1 MKKVKITVFA
11 LIGLMAKSMAC
22 KANDN
27 MVFAENLPTKAKVF
41 VQHNFPRL
49 SVAYAEKR
57 ASSQGMVYEVSL
69 NDGTEV
75 VFNQNGVWGMI
86 DCKWEAVPTS
96 LMPTTLSSF
105 VEKQFADSKV
115 VKLYRGDNGYVAALS
130 NGISLKFDQEGRLV

>member
-27 MVFAENLPTKAKVF
+27 MVFAENLPTEAKVF

-57 ASSQGMVYEVSL
+57 ASNQGMVYEVSL
-69 NDGTEV
+69 NDVTEV
-75 VFNQNGVWGMI
+75 VFNQNGTWGMI
-86 DCKWEAVPTS
+86 DCKWEAVPAS

-105 VEKQFADSKV
+105 VEKQFAGSKV

-130 NGISLKFDQEGRLV
+130 NGISLKFDQDGRLV

>member
-1 MKKVKITVFA
+1 MKKYKITVFA

-27 MVFAENLPTKAKVF
+27 MVFAENLPTEAKVF

-49 SVAYAEKR
+49 SVAYAETR
-57 ASSQGMVYEVSL
+57 ASNQGMVYEVSL

-75 VFNQNGVWGMI
+75 VFNQNGAWGMI
-86 DCKWEAVPTS
+86 DCKWEAVPAS
-96 LMPTTLSSF
+96 LMPTTLSSY

-130 NGISLKFDQEGRLV
+130 NGISLKFDQDGRLV

>member
-57 ASSQGMVYEVSL
+57 ASDQGMVYEVSL

-75 VFNQNGVWGMI
+75 VFNQNGAWGMI
-86 DCKWEAVPTS
+86 DCKWEAVPAS

-105 VEKQFADSKV
+105 VEKQFAGSKV
-115 VKLYRGDNGYVAALS
+115 VRLYRVDNGYVAALS

>member
-1 MKKVKITVFA
+1 MKKYKITVFA

-57 ASSQGMVYEVSL
+57 ASDQGMVYEVSL

-75 VFNQNGVWGMI
+75 VFNQNGAWGMI
-86 DCKWEAVPTS
+86 DCKWEAVPAS

-105 VEKQFADSKV
+105 VEKQFAGSKV
-115 VKLYRGDNGYVAALS
+115 VRLYRVDNGYVAALS

>member
-1 MKKVKITVFA
+1 MKKFKITVFA

-57 ASSQGMVYEVSL
+57 ASNQGMVYEVSL

-75 VFNQNGVWGMI
+75 EFGQNGAWGMI
-86 DCKWEAVPTS
+86 DCKWEAVPAS

>member
-1 MKKVKITVFA
+1 MKKFKITVFA

-57 ASSQGMVYEVSL
+57 ASNQGMVYEVSL

-75 VFNQNGVWGMI
+75 VFNQNGAWGMI
-86 DCKWEAVPTS
+86 DCKWEAVPAS

-130 NGISLKFDQEGRLV
+130 NGISLKFDQDGRLV

>member
-1 MKKVKITVFA
+1 MKKYKITVFA

-57 ASSQGMVYEVSL
+57 ASDQGMVYEVSL

-75 VFNQNGVWGMI
+75 VFNQNGAWGMI
-86 DCKWEAVPTS
+86 DCKWEAVPAS

-105 VEKQFADSKV
+105 VETQFAGSKV